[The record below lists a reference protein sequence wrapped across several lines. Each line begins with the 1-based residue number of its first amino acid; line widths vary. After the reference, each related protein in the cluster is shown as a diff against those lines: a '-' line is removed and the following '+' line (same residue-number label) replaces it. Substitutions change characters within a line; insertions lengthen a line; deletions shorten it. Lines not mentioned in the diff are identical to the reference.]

1 VGATLKYVESAD
13 DDPCPIHCCSE
24 ILCSKWTVL
33 VVRDLLD
40 GPKYFRDLELSLA
53 GISPRTLCDRLKFL
67 AERGI
72 ISRTYIKALPPRS
85 EYALT
90 VLGQELAP
98 IVEQMAAYGRKLRVH
113 SQQVTVAQ

>member
-1 VGATLKYVESAD
+1 MEARTTD
-13 DDPCPIHCCSE
+13 DEPCPVSCCAE

-40 GPKYFRDLELSLA
+40 GPKYFRDLELSLV

-67 AERGI
+67 ADRGI
-72 ISRTYIKALPPRS
+72 VSRTYIKALPPRS

-90 VLGQELAP
+90 ELGEWLAP
-98 IVEQMAAYGRKLRVH
+98 IVDQMATYGRRLIALDR
-113 SQQVTVAQ
+113 SGASVTVR